1 MKSTG
6 HLHQHEMANWTHTSQ
21 HLHSDPSGNLFFPAR
36 VVFFASTAR
45 SASVDPKDPNKKN
58 RRAST
63 NDGEIDNLTLN
74 TSDIVEATMLKNEGN
89 KLVGEIKDLDLSP
102 DVFAVAEKLA
112 KNNRYLDQELV
123 RKFIKGSI
131 NEDQLKK
138 CAEYLH
144 PDHGDAADQKS
155 MQKLA
160 EHAIFGVIQ
169 PHVFDEA
176 AECIESKSFQHKRAV
191 EEFLDH
197 PKDVKKFT
205 EFMEEHPIDH
215 KKAPR
220 DLAGATALD
229 IEQDRMRR
237 SLATFKS
244 RELSTYL
251 QTKAD
256 TPESAEKVKEL
267 IKQFGEE
274 SKSHSEHW
282 NELTK
287 SLKHPMLESI
297 IADLFPEPI
306 HQDEKDISLADL
318 QQALKEGQKAHG
330 VDLTLLVPPTVQ
342 NEIHRKMV
350 YIQGLSRKAAVTKT
364 KIEEELAA
372 REKEVRKRMEF
383 KQKMEETQRRSG
395 MKLTPG
401 TPIRYRKAVESR
413 DGSHTTYE
421 WEDTEIEGVF
431 IESHEGSKEEMTVYV
446 KGIGEFGPEE
456 FVKWARN
463 TQAAQRV
470 SDKATLDKELEFDIL
485 GHPLKVGSILEQP
498 TINVDG
504 ARGTTLRKIEKINND
519 GTIELDLYIPV
530 ASAGDVADDVPLATP
545 IQKKKVSFGEFAQW
559 VRRTH
564 AKPYMENPKQAEAA
578 YNKWKKAKGNPADI
592 RFQKGTFLRCGP
604 YEQNNLLLIQD
615 ITTDAT
621 TGEQFVTING
631 AKYRAGELLDN
642 AMAAHWEPLHEE
654 AYAREAT
661 AHIDNPMQ
669 RIEVYNR
676 TIEKIRRQK
685 MHVATR
691 YNDKETVASLA
702 AQGTVIPTTNT
713 YAYASAAPA
722 APTSVA
728 TKTQAAEPSHGGG
741 DGGGGHGGG
750 GHGGAGGPPGPSG
763 PTSPSP
769 SHPAG
774 PTGPTGP
781 TAAHDAAKAKPGAP
795 PTPPTPSLGGDEKFI
810 PNLRTQ
816 IPKSNPEK
824 EMAEAE
830 LLAAQKKKIDE
841 NVYMPPDNALKNLWV
856 ETHFLSVQEMWQ
868 LGKHVWEYWERTW
881 ERKMKGRFSKFGQ
894 HLPFIG
900 TEMLRIKEETEH
912 HEVGKFKE
920 AITAMGVIEVRGILN
935 RSSNADQIK
944 ACIEVLVEKG
954 QMRWDDV
961 RTWEAF
967 NRIPNLPADK
977 RIPIP
982 NDRNPY
988 SPVSIDEKTGSNVM
1002 GMDYLGKAIDG
1013 LWGDALYE
1021 KWTNSNGSAYDSAMS
1036 GFNKQGEELESDPYG
1051 TGKIAGRL
1059 RAILKRHIEGEWAN
1073 PQEYEGFIRYIIDN
1087 GKSTAENKIFFIVA
1101 GVATRLIP
1109 LERLGAIA
1117 DKLQNKLPFL
1127 AFLADKGSKKP
1138 YQNAPGPYTVAQL
1151 KELTEDFMSDPGITK
1166 KEQEYTAGPKVKDF
1180 LWKYALTNGETQTR
1194 TIKAIRNGETQLDH
1208 DDAQMII
1215 PLLDD
1220 EWVVQACANSGGNKK
1235 YFTIPGYLNAY
1246 VGFSEWVK
1254 TLSGTYDPA
1263 FPAEFKNNKVKLVQA
1278 IKAFVRYNGVL
1289 SKRYKKGDEKYQRVA
1304 RDYLDQGS
1312 VVDSQPVKRHKNQ
1325 MEGLVTALGKAFGI
1339 EDTQY
1344 LMLDTGEDYK
1354 DTGEAK
1360 TQKAVEIAHD
1370 RFGRLLE
1377 DAINDDPKGIEKM
1390 IRIIQGQ
1397 NLDGY
1402 GYNPDMKVQE
1412 KAKAASAS
1420 LDAAATEADAEAAKK
1435 KRIA

>member
-6 HLHQHEMANWTHTSQ
+6 HLHPNEMANWTPKSQ
-21 HLHSDPSGNLFFPAR
+21 DLHSYPTGNLFFPAR
-36 VVFFASTAR
+36 VVFFASTAK
-45 SASVDPKDPNKKN
+45 SASSDPKDPNDRNNMLK
-58 RRAST
+58 RT
-63 NDGEIDNLTLN
+63 GQPVDDLTLN
-74 TSDIVEATMLKNEGN
+74 TSSIVEQTLLKNEGN
-89 KLVGEIKDLDLSP
+89 KLLGEVKDMDLSP
-102 DVFAVAEKLA
+102 DIFKVVEKLA

-123 RKFIKGSI
+123 RKFIKGTV

-144 PDHGDAADQKS
+144 PDSGDAADRKS

-160 EHAIFGVIQ
+160 EHTIFGAIQ
-169 PHVFDEA
+169 PHIFDRA
-176 AECIESKSFQHKRAV
+176 VECIEAKSFQHKRAV
-191 EEFLDH
+191 EEFLDD
-197 PKDVKKFT
+197 PKSVKKFAQ
-205 EFMEEHPIDH
+205 FMLENPIDH

-244 RELSTYL
+244 REMSTYL

-256 TPESAEKVKEL
+256 TPEDAEKVKEM

-287 SLKHPMLESI
+287 SLKHPILENI

-306 HQDEKDISLADL
+306 HHDEKDISLTDL
-318 QQALKEGQKAHG
+318 QKALKEGQKTHG
-330 VDLTLLVPPTVQ
+330 VDLTLLVTPAMQ

-350 YIQGLSRKAAVTKT
+350 YIQELSRKAAATKT
-364 KIEEELAA
+364 KIENELAA
-372 REKEVRKRMEF
+372 REKEVRKRLEF
-383 KQKMEETQRRSG
+383 KQKMEETGRRSG
-395 MKLTPG
+395 ISLTPG

-421 WEDTEIEGVF
+421 WADTEIEGVF
-431 IESHEGSKEEMTVYV
+431 IESHEGSKEEMTIHVE
-446 KGIGEFGPEE
+446 GIGEFGPEE
-456 FVKWARN
+456 FVNWVRN
-463 TQAAQRV
+463 TQAAQKV
-470 SDKATLDKELEFDIL
+470 TDKATLDKEIEFDIL
-485 GHPLKVGSILEQP
+485 GHPLRVGSVLEQP
-498 TINVDG
+498 TVNVDG
-504 ARGTTLRKIEKINND
+504 ARGTILRKVEKINDD
-519 GTIELDLYIPV
+519 GTVELDLYIPV

-545 IQKKKVSFGEFAQW
+545 IQKKKVTFGEFAQW
-559 VRRTH
+559 VKRTH
-564 AKPYMENPKQAEAA
+564 AKPYMENPQQAEAA
-578 YNKWKKAKGNPADI
+578 YNKWKKAKGSPSDV

-615 ITTDAT
+615 VTTDPA

-631 AKYRAGELLDN
+631 VKYRAGEILDN
-642 AMAAHWEPLHEE
+642 AMAAHWEPLNEE
-654 AYAREAT
+654 EYAKEAT

-691 YNDKETVASLA
+691 YNDKEMVASLA
-702 AQGTVIPTTNT
+702 ALGTAATTAT
-713 YAYASAAPA
+713 RGAVASASAAHAPAVAAHYA
-722 APTSVA
+722 APHGKVTV
-728 TKTQAAEPSHGGG
+728 KTDDPHHKGGHGG
-741 DGGGGHGGG
+741 GGGGHGGG
-750 GHGGAGGPPGPSG
+750 SDGPKGPGGPENTSHHEKAHEEKENKHINPS
-763 PTSPSP
+763 SPSN
-769 SHPAG
+769 
-774 PTGPTGP
+774 TET
-781 TAAHDAAKAKPGAP
+781 
-795 PTPPTPSLGGDEKFI
+795 FI
-810 PNLRTQ
+810 PNLTTE

-824 EMAEAE
+824 ERAEEEEKEAKRKMIE
-830 LLAAQKKKIDE
+830 K
-841 NVYMPPDNALKNLWV
+841 NVYTPDSNALRDLWV
-856 ETHFLSVQEMWQ
+856 DTHCLSVQEMWQ

-912 HEVGKFKE
+912 HEVGVFKE
-920 AITAMGVIEVRGILN
+920 AITAMGVIEIRGILN

-961 RTWEAF
+961 RTWEAM
-967 NRIPNLPADK
+967 NRIPNIPANK
-977 RIPIP
+977 KIPIP

-988 SPVSIDEKTGSNVM
+988 TPVGIDEKTGANVM
-1002 GMDYLGKAIDG
+1002 GMDHFGQAIDA

-1021 KWTNSNGSAYDSAMS
+1021 KWTNSSGSAYDSGMS

-1059 RAILKRHIEGEWAN
+1059 RNILKRHIEGEWAN

-1101 GVATRLIP
+1101 GIATRLIP

-1138 YQNAPGPYTVAQL
+1138 FQNAPGPYTVDQL
-1151 KELTEDFMSDPGITK
+1151 KQLTEEFMSDPGITK
-1166 KEQEYTAGPKVKDF
+1166 KEQQYTAGPKVKDF

-1194 TIKAIRNGETQLDH
+1194 TIKAIRNGESNIDH
-1208 DDAQMII
+1208 DDAHMVI
-1215 PLLDD
+1215 PLLDE
-1220 EWVVQACANSGGNKK
+1220 EWVTQVCSHSGGRKK
-1235 YFTIPGYLNAY
+1235 YFTIPGYLNAF

-1263 FPAEFKNNKVKLVQA
+1263 HPEDFRTNKVKLVQA
-1278 IKAFVRYNGVL
+1278 IKAFVKYNGIL
-1289 SKRYKKGDEKYQRVA
+1289 CKRFKKGDENYQRVA

-1312 VVDSQPVKRHKNQ
+1312 VVDSHPVRKHKEQ
-1325 MEGLVTALGKAFGI
+1325 MEGVVTALGNAFGI
-1339 EDTQY
+1339 DDTKYLTMDTPEDF
-1344 LMLDTGEDYK
+1344 K
-1354 DTGEAK
+1354 DVPNEAK
-1360 TQKAVEIAHD
+1360 KQKAIETAHE
-1370 RFGRLLE
+1370 RFGRLLQ
-1377 DAINDDPKGIEKM
+1377 DAIEDDPKGVEKM

-1397 NLDGY
+1397 KLWGY
-1402 GYNPDMKVQE
+1402 GYNADMKVQE
-1412 KAKAASAS
+1412 KAKAGSAS
-1420 LDAAATEADAEAAKK
+1420 LEAAASEAEADAARKK
-1435 KRIA
+1435 FGH